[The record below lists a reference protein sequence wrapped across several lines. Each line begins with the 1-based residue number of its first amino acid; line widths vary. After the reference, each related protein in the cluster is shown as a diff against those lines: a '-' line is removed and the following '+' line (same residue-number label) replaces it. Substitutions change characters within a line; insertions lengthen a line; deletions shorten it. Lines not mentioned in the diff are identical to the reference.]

1 MNTSI
6 EPSPDRHA
14 VEAAGI
20 TTEFA
25 QWYCSH
31 TFLAISSHRL
41 VIRQSD
47 LLTSIGPV
55 MRWSVILLLG
65 SLMACGG
72 GDSSNANGPSGSISL
87 VIDPQAVSVA
97 AGATA
102 TITATATRS
111 GAFNG
116 TVTFTVAGLP
126 SSVTVQSNTQVT
138 AGLTTTATITLAV
151 AAAATAGSATLT
163 ISVSGDG
170 VTTATASLGL
180 TITPPAGVQATL
192 NFSQCAANLKPL
204 WVAYRDGDGGPWTRV
219 QGSGDLY
226 TFTVAQAKAGYA
238 YVMPQQI
245 NAASRVTTVF
255 LGTRNEIASG
265 TPIAIC
271 ATSPLGTKTVTGS
284 VAGVGAGEAVGVYL
298 GGRFGVATA
307 TAPSFTISAVP
318 NGTYDLVATRSAGV
332 PSASDRGIMRQN
344 QDLATGTNIG
354 VLDMNGPESFAVAT
368 GNVTVNGH
376 PTGGLLVA
384 SFVLI
389 SGASCTASAITGYSP
404 PASPFLIIGFPDNKI
419 RATDMH
425 MLTVISTSTVVGSRF
440 VTEVFHT
447 VGTRTI
453 DLPPELVPTVT
464 PVAGSYKQLN
474 ATFNL
479 SATYNGSTTIGY
491 FVNTG
496 AATYQ
501 VAVSATSGWIGT
513 GSVSLVTPN
522 FTGVNGWDD
531 AWAPAANATVTWTL
545 TATGSDLAAGASL
558 CTPGLRTRAASR
570 SGSS

>member
-1 MNTSI
+1 
-6 EPSPDRHA
+6 
-14 VEAAGI
+14 
-20 TTEFA
+20 
-25 QWYCSH
+25 
-31 TFLAISSHRL
+31 
-41 VIRQSD
+41 
-47 LLTSIGPV
+47 
-55 MRWSVILLLG
+55 MRWSVLLLLG

-72 GDSSNANGPSGSISL
+72 GGDSSSSNGPSGAISL
-87 VIDPQAVSVA
+87 VIAPQPVSVA

-116 TVTFTVAGLP
+116 TVTFIVAGLP

-151 AAAATAGSATLT
+151 AAAATAGSVTLT
-163 ISVSGDG
+163 ISASGDG
-170 VTTATASLGL
+170 ATTATASLGL

-204 WVAYRDGDGGPWTRV
+204 WVAYRDGDSGPWTRV

-226 TFTVAQAKAGYA
+226 TFTLTQAKAGYA
-238 YVMPQQI
+238 YVMPQQF

-255 LGTRNEIASG
+255 LGTRSDIASG

-271 ATSPLGTKTVTGS
+271 TTSPLGTKTITGS

-298 GGRFGVATA
+298 GGRFGVATS
-307 TAPSFTISAVP
+307 TTPSFTIGAVP
-318 NGTYDLVATRSAGV
+318 AGAYDLVVTRSGAV

-344 QDLATGTNIG
+344 QDLVTGTNVG

-376 PTGGLLVA
+376 PTGGILSA
-384 SFVLI
+384 PFVLI
-389 SGASCTASAITGYSP
+389 SGASCTASAITGYSA
-404 PASPFLIIGFPDNKI
+404 PASPFLMIGFPDNRI

-425 MLTVISTSTVVGSRF
+425 MLTVISTSSVVGSRF

-447 VGTRTI
+447 MGARTI

-479 SATYNGSTTIGY
+479 PATYNRSTTISY

-513 GSVSLVTPN
+513 GSVSLQTPN

-531 AWAPAANATVTWTL
+531 AWAPPANATVTWTL
-545 TATGSDLAAGASL
+545 TATGSDLAASASL
-558 CTPGLRTRAASR
+558 CTPGVRTRAASR